1 MLSFFSSHAYFIS
14 LFILVCADEGGSTR
28 LGLLLS
34 GVFAAFLFCSAFI
47 YYLCKVRSRTSASY
61 RDYLFVNQKQVRK
74 QLDDLK
80 QEKFELYLNDL
91 QFLQTDSVSNLPSP
105 RTKRVLSINRSV
117 LEVQKIQENLERA
130 FDFSGNYQISTR
142 ILRTDNVTKGIWIL
156 RGTEIF
162 EQWLQ
167 TLLNSYK
174 ETTEDVVENDQDSFP
189 EMLPTN
195 LSDEDS
201 SFISILQKKIGD
213 DEEPLVHFDS
223 QGSFLFPFLS
233 SFDMKPYWESYDE
246 ILCCGCNSNLI
257 DSETPPSIWWYSFHH
272 KKAYCKACLPEPCG
286 EDSIHTIYC
295 GGQDKIGDFEL
306 YGAID
311 DLTGKVVAY
320 QQYKPNTKTVRK
332 KLTGKVQLQHNYGHT
347 VFMRLI
353 PDVENTHAGYWMMN
367 TRSWEDCDRVI
378 FSPMKDKVYGSNLTL
393 SRTTRQTAL
402 SNAGM
407 RFSLATINLEKWEDM
422 DGDIAEVGVFTVR
435 GAEIVGFLQFHPGN
449 YPTFT
454 HTFDKKS
461 KRIMACAPNLCFGEV
476 VSGDRLICIEQE
488 DLWDA
493 TKEYVY
499 DFMKDKYDAEL
510 KIQVDR
516 GHKEKDGLDRGH
528 STLRL
533 LFKHDQEVHP
543 AAYAIRKLM
552 KDDRLLSRI
561 FE

>member
-1 MLSFFSSHAYFIS
+1 MPYFHATNIFFIAS
-14 LFILVCADEGGSTR
+14 FILVCADEGDSTR
-28 LGLLLS
+28 LGLLFS
-34 GVFAAFLFCSAFI
+34 GVFAALIFCCAFI
-47 YYLCKVRSRTSASY
+47 SYLWKVRKQTSASY
-61 RDYLFVNQKQVRK
+61 RDYDFVNQKQVRK

-80 QEKFELYLNDL
+80 QEKFELFLNDF
-91 QFLQTDSVSNLPSP
+91 QFLQTENVSNLPSP

-117 LEVQKIQENLERA
+117 LEVKKKKENIERS

-162 EQWLQ
+162 EQWLR
-167 TLLNSYK
+167 TLLNSYR
-174 ETTEDVVENDQDSFP
+174 ETTGDAEESDHDSFP
-189 EMLPTN
+189 EILPSN
-195 LSDEDS
+195 LSNEDS
-201 SFISILQKKIGD
+201 DFVQTLQQMID
-213 DEEPLVHFDS
+213 DEEEPRVYFDS

-233 SFDMKPYWESYDE
+233 SFGMKPYWESYDE
-246 ILCCGCNSNLI
+246 VLCCGCDSNLT
-257 DSETPPSIWWYSFHH
+257 DSDGTRAHSIWWYSFHQ
-272 KKAYCKACLPEPCG
+272 KQAYCKDCLPEPCG
-286 EDSIHTIYC
+286 EDSIRMIYC
-295 GGQDKIGDFEL
+295 AGQDKVGDFEL

-311 DLTGKVVAY
+311 DLTRKVVAY

-332 KLTGKVQLQHNYGHT
+332 KITGKVQLQHNYGHT
-347 VFMRLI
+347 VFMRLT

-378 FSPMKDKVYGSNLTL
+378 FSPMKEKVYGSNLTL
-393 SRTTRQTAL
+393 STTNSAMP
-402 SNAGM
+402 SPGI
-407 RFSLATINLEKWEDM
+407 SLATINLEKWEDM
-422 DGDIAEVGVFTVR
+422 NGDIAEVGVFTVR
-435 GAEIVGFLQFHPGN
+435 GAELVGFLEFHPGN

-476 VSGDRLICIEQE
+476 ASGDRLICIEQE

-510 KIQVDR
+510 KLQVDR
-516 GHKEKDGLDRGH
+516 GHREKGEIDRGH

-543 AAYAIRKLM
+543 AFRSCTLC
-552 KDDRLLSRI
+552 
-561 FE
+561 